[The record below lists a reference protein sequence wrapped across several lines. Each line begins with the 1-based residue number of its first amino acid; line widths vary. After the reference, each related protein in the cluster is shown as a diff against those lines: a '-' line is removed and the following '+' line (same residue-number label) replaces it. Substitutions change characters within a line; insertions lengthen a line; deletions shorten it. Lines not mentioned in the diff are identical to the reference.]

1 MYAVVVVYLT
11 ENKET
16 TKQSVSS
23 GIMWTYRAEYL
34 ILRYNSLLS
43 RPTNAQHILTIFY
56 KFNFFLNIVIFTTL
70 KILFI
75 YILCIRW
82 SG

>member
-16 TKQSVSS
+16 TKQSVPF
-23 GIMWTYRAEYL
+23 GIMWTCWAENR

-56 KFNFFLNIVIFTTL
+56 KFKCFFKYRNIY
-70 KILFI
+70 
-75 YILCIRW
+75 YIL
-82 SG
+82 